1 MNDGKRYGF
10 FIGMIILFGGFSLA
24 ILLSHLSRAFGFLLI
39 AIGLVIMYLTR
50 DTATSLFGTRK
61 RIDGDGDEKEY
72 KNLGQRF
79 IDLITLDG
87 RLKPFFPILGII
99 LLAGIMAF
107 NILIAD
113 EFSLGS
119 NDYVALLLAGA
130 LIAYNYI
137 PKKYNVERDFA
148 LIFMIFLFM
157 ILVVPTTI
165 YSVAYS
171 SEPDTNSRITYY
183 LLVLPT
189 AGLLKMIGVDVAYGH
204 SLTLFQFSYMHME
217 VIGPGGQVIPVSIGL
232 SCTGLYS
239 VSIFVS
245 AFIAFIFVEY
255 NKIDRKVL
263 TMLSIGIFLAWL
275 ANVIRMAIIILVG
288 KYYGWD
294 AMEWTHN
301 NIGEVIFMI
310 WVSIFWLIM
319 FKYLGIW
326 KAEDEK
332 QEKKDRSKI
341 PVTDRSGKATGRAD
355 PGAVNSTS
363 AVTPPPRRKCD
374 LCDETLSHTIPAYRC
389 NCGKIYHLEC
399 TSSIKNCPACH
410 RMIDNH

>member
-1 MNDGKRYGF
+1 MQGIKKYGF
-10 FIGMIILFGGFSLA
+10 FLGMIILFGGLNLA
-24 ILLSHLSRAFGFLLI
+24 ILLSHLNRVFGLMLIGAGLL
-39 AIGLVIMYLTR
+39 IMYLTR
-50 DTATSLFGTRK
+50 DEAPWIKSDKPGEED
-61 RIDGDGDEKEY
+61 IPGDDDDDDDEKSTF
-72 KNLGQRF
+72 KNLSQWF
-79 IDLITLDG
+79 ISMITLNG
-87 RLKPFFPILGII
+87 KLMPFLPILGMI

-107 NILIAD
+107 NLLVAD

-137 PKKYNVERDFA
+137 PSKYRVERDFA
-148 LIFMIFLFM
+148 LLFMIFLFM

-165 YSVAYS
+165 YSLAYS

-217 VIGPGGQVIPVSIGL
+217 VIGPGGAIIPVSIGL

-255 NKIDRKVL
+255 DRIDRKVL

-310 WVSIFWLIM
+310 WVSIFWLVM
-319 FKYLGIW
+319 FKYMGIW
-326 KAEDEK
+326 KDENK
-332 QEKKDRSKI
+332 NK
-341 PVTDRSGKATGRAD
+341 TGRKKNSSTGK
-355 PGAVNSTS
+355 PQNSGAVSTNS
-363 AVTPPPRRKCD
+363 AVNPPPRRECD
-374 LCDETLSHTIPAYRC
+374 ICGEALSHTIPAYRC
-389 NCGKIYHLEC
+389 DCGKIYHLEC
-399 TSSIKNCPACH
+399 TATVKNCSACH
-410 RMIDNH
+410 RMIRKE